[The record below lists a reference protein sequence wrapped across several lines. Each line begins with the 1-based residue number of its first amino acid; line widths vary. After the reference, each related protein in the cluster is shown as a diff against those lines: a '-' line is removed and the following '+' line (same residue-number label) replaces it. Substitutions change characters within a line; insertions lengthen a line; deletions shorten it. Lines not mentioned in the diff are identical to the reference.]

1 MAEYL
6 EETDLHAL
14 FPKLMSEQEEAK
26 MEHQYAEMY
35 AVFQRLRESGLR
47 ESLAIEQTTENF
59 DVPVDVVER
68 VVEFRSKNKLDM
80 CSWGGCE
87 RAPFSQGLCMYGA
100 LPEEASS

>member
-35 AVFQRLRESGLR
+35 A
-47 ESLAIEQTTENF
+47 
-59 DVPVDVVER
+59 
-68 VVEFRSKNKLDM
+68 EF
-80 CSWGGCE
+80 
-87 RAPFSQGLCMYGA
+87 
-100 LPEEASS
+100 